1 VSSGALPRA
10 ELGESRQLSARV
22 ASYLREAIMAGELRA
37 LEYIR
42 TEHLATQLGVSAT
55 PVREALMV
63 LQSEGVVRWEPRRG
77 FRVLPLRRQDV
88 LDLFALQAH
97 VAGELAARAATELTA
112 NEIQTL
118 GDTQDALCAAADRDD
133 LATVGQLN
141 HDLHRTINRAAA
153 SDRLASTLNMLTHHV
168 PRSYYARISGWPD
181 ATVSDHDEI
190 LAALRGRDPESA
202 RAAMN
207 RHITHIG
214 ELLVDHLGR
223 SGALAP

>member
-1 VSSGALPRA
+1 VSNGGLPRA

-42 TEHLATQLGVSAT
+42 TEHLASQLGVSAT

-97 VAGELAARAATELTA
+97 VAGELAARATAELSPSD
-112 NEIQTL
+112 IQEL
-118 GDTQDALCAAADRDD
+118 RDTQAALCAAAASGD
-133 LATVGQLN
+133 LARVGELN

-168 PRSYYARISGWPD
+168 PRSYYARISGWTD
-181 ATVSDHDEI
+181 ATVTDHDEI
-190 LAALRGRDPESA
+190 LLALSRRDPEAA
-202 RAAMN
+202 RVAMD

-223 SGALAP
+223 SGALTP